1 MTRQRAGA
9 CGRAAAAP
17 VGRAARSLRRHR
29 PCDVPLL
36 LAPLRARQRP
46 GWQACRQRVAR
57 PGNRAPGRPPSALR
71 PLRRR
76 WLLTGTPLV
85 NHASDYFPLFAFLR
99 HQYAARL
106 ARVRVRCCPDA
117 LCCARRRPER
127 APSTCACCACAEG
140 VAPLGASW
148 DTPCSRALVA
158 PVRTRLAA
166 CSAACAAWATYDPA
180 ACRMARSGR
189 PPPAWGSTRAQ
200 SGGRGSA
207 PPAACAPAQRAK
219 ESARAPAGCRRAAAG
234 YY

>member
-1 MTRQRAGA
+1 VHAAVLLLRRWAGP
-9 CGRAAAAP
+9 RAACAVTAH
-17 VGRAARSLRRHR
+17 AMCLSCWRRCGH
-29 PCDVPLL
+29 
-36 LAPLRARQRP
+36 ARQRP

-57 PGNRAPGRPPSALR
+57 PGNCAPGRPPSALR
-71 PLRRR
+71 PLRHR

-148 DTPCSRALVA
+148 HTPCSRALVA

-189 PPPAWGSTRAQ
+189 PPPALGEHARPKRGAWLCAASGLRA
-200 SGGRGSA
+200 G
-207 PPAACAPAQRAK
+207 PAR
-219 ESARAPAGCRRAAAG
+219 
-234 YY
+234 